1 MRVLIRTLGILA
13 AIVIGIVVYG
23 LAEARRD
30 PVVRQMTLAL
40 PDWPAGQKPVRA
52 VLLSDVHFG
61 NITMGPTRLAR
72 IVDQVQQLK
81 PDIILLAGDFVAG
94 YNAKTAD
101 NGAADLA
108 AGLSRLRAPLGVV
121 AVLGNHD
128 HESDPEAVRRTL
140 MAANITLLSNTAIT
154 RGPLV
159 IGGVDDQ
166 FTRHAD
172 IPATLSDMAKLSG
185 AKIILTHTPDVAR
198 DLRLPKI
205 MAGLPPI
212 APQVILAG
220 HTHCGQIV
228 IPGYGPLVK
237 VIDPREHYGC
247 GFYQR
252 GVDRVV
258 VTGGLGTSEVPLRL
272 GAPPDLWVVTL
283 GPAAAQN

>member
-1 MRVLIRTLGILA
+1 MRVLIRILGILA
-13 AIVIGIVVYG
+13 AVVVGILVYG

-30 PVVRQMTLAL
+30 PVVHQMTLAL

-72 IVDQVQQLK
+72 IVDQVQQLH
-81 PDIILLAGDFVAG
+81 PDIILLAGDFFAG
-94 YNAKTAD
+94 YDVKTAD
-101 NGAADLA
+101 HGAADLA
-108 AGLSRLRAPLGVV
+108 AGLSRLRAPLGVI

-128 HESDPEAVRRTL
+128 HEGDPEAVRRML
-140 MAANITLLSNTAIT
+140 MAANITLVSNAAIA

-166 FTRHAD
+166 VTNHSD
-172 IPATLSDMAKLSG
+172 IPATLAAMAELSG
-185 AKIILTHTPDVAR
+185 AKIMLTHSPDIAR
-198 DLRLPKI
+198 DLRSPKI
-205 MAGLPPI
+205 MAGISPI

-237 VIDPREHYGC
+237 VIDPREHYAC

-258 VTGGLGTSEVPLRL
+258 VTGGLGTSEVPLRV